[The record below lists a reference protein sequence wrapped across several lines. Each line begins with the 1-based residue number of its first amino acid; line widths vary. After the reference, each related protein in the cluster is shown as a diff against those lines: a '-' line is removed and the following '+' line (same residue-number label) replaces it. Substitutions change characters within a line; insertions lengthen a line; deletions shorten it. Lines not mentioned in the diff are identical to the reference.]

1 MNNDAATEKRLAIAA
16 PVLYIV
22 NLMLLPGLAF
32 LVLGWLWLTRRK
44 TAGELARHHLDL
56 AFYGSVVAGILL
68 VCVNLAIVL
77 LGGLDNPTTWVVLI
91 LYFTLVHASLIVLG
105 MVALIRALAGQRFAL
120 VFRREDR
127 RG

>member
-1 MNNDAATEKRLAIAA
+1 MNDATAQKRLAVTA
-16 PVLYIV
+16 PALYIV
-22 NLMLLPGLAF
+22 NLMFLPGLAF
-32 LVLGWLWLTRRK
+32 LALAWLWLTRRK

-56 AFYGSVVAGILL
+56 AFYGSVVAGVLL
-68 VCVNLAIVL
+68 VCVNLVIVL
-77 LGGLDNPTTWVVLI
+77 LGGLDNPTTWIVLI

-105 MVALIRALAGQRFAL
+105 MVALIRALAGQHFAL